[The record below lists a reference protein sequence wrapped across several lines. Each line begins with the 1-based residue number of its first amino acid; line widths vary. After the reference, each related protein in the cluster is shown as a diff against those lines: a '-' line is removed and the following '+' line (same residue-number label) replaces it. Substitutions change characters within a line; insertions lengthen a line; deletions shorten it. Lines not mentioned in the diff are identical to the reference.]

1 MQNLSDPGASAAAAM
16 PTGGIPP
23 WLVTPVKWLYIWG
36 DPGTT
41 DATYGVFIAGLIT
54 WVKVLAWA
62 ALICWA
68 GSWIVN
74 ALRRRSRS
82 LGWVD
87 WLPVAGLV
95 LGLGAMLFHQ
105 YVSQREVKVP
115 PWALTASA
123 AVPIVLFLVWIEW
136 SLWRGVLT
144 ARSSRGIE
152 VLVLIL
158 AHLAVALGMGVSAA
172 YLNLMQAQFSLHPE
186 FAKSGIRYNDPVFI
200 ATRGSVLAGTYIGL
214 VVLARIC
221 ATLAGELASVRA
233 RRILA
238 IAKLT
243 FIECVRVLKAPWVV
257 ISIFVVIGAFTHWF
271 LQPPE
276 DQRAAELSRLYV
288 SASIMLMTMLLLSM
302 TTLTVPVILPR
313 DIENQTIYTVA
324 TKPVRRLEMV
334 WGRMLGVLALVTIL
348 IAVFGGAG
356 LLYLQRTVNNAV
368 AQARREADEVK
379 GSAPLVAQQ
388 KLDEAKQLESRMA
401 ARVPIRGLLTFS
413 DSKGE
418 AGFPK
423 GIDVGQEQEYRSHI
437 EGATPATAS
446 WAFGDR
452 IPNPIALI
460 NLRIQKA
467 KNPNADFSGYQIP
480 MESRPLD
487 VTPLLVPG
495 SIEELEHR
503 YYTQMHDSR
512 DLDAKAQAPGTKASD
527 ASGYRARSQ
536 ELATRA
542 KGLVKEILELK
553 DKDKDLND
561 KADAAQAAGDAE
573 KARGFRREALYLHSP
588 DVTLETSFT
597 IYRTTKGIITQA
609 VQASVEVVNLDRNPA
624 DEEAITP
631 IDPKTQVARRDS
643 KHIARNTQL
652 PDIREYYTTEIKVPA
667 GVFAGCRGN
676 LEVKVRCTTPM
687 QYLGMAEGDLYIL
700 ASRGTFWVN
709 YLKGL
714 YGIWLQTLILVAVG
728 VFAGTFLSW
737 RVAFL
742 CTLFFFVAGQV
753 AFSFLSS
760 FFETTAYGGGPFESF
775 IRLVTHNNQMSDL
788 DPTLGVIVAKAL
800 DSIATPVLA
809 TTAYFLPN
817 FAAFDFRNLVADG
830 FAVDGWTLLQS
841 TALALAYALP
851 FSFAAYFILKNR
863 EVAA

>member
-1 MQNLSDPGASAAAAM
+1 M
-16 PTGGIPP
+16 
-23 WLVTPVKWLYIWG
+23 
-36 DPGTT
+36 T
-41 DATYGVFIAGLIT
+41 DATYGVFVAGLIT

-62 ALICWA
+62 ALLCWA
-68 GSWIVN
+68 GAWIVN

-82 LGWVD
+82 FGWID

-123 AVPIVLFLVWIEW
+123 AVPIALFVIWIEW

-152 VLVLIL
+152 VVVLVL
-158 AHLAVALGMGVSAA
+158 AHLAFALGMVVSAA
-172 YLNLMQAQFSLHPE
+172 YLNLMQAQFSLHPGFKE
-186 FAKSGIRYNDPVFI
+186 AGIRYNDPVFI
-200 ATRGSVLAGTYIGL
+200 ATRGAVLAGTYIGM

-221 ATLAGELASVRA
+221 GTLAQELIAIRG
-233 RRILA
+233 RRIYS

-257 ISIFVVIGAFTHWF
+257 ISVFVVIGAFTHWF

-313 DIENQTIYTVA
+313 DIENQTIYTVV
-324 TKPVRRLEMV
+324 TKPVRRLEMI

-348 IAVFGGAG
+348 IAVFGGVG
-356 LLYLQRTVNNAV
+356 LIYLNRTVNNAV
-368 AQARREADEVK
+368 AEAEAEAKRVQEA
-379 GSAPLVAQQ
+379 APLVAKQ
-388 KLDEAKQLESRMA
+388 KLDEAKQLQSRMA
-401 ARVPIRGLLTFS
+401 ARVPIKGLLTFT

-418 AGFPK
+418 SGFPK

-437 EGATPATAS
+437 EGATPAAAS

-452 IPNPIALI
+452 IPDPIALI
-460 NLRIQKA
+460 NLKLARA
-467 KNPNADFSGYQIP
+467 KNPNQDFSGVQIP
-480 MESRPLD
+480 TVSRPFD
-487 VTPLLVPG
+487 VTPLLVPNT
-495 SIEELEHR
+495 IEELEHR
-503 YYTQMHDSR
+503 YYTLMHESR
-512 DLDAKAQAPGTKASD
+512 DQTAKGQAAGAKASD
-527 ASGYRARSQ
+527 ASGARARAQ
-536 ELATRA
+536 ELETRA
-542 KGLVKEILELK
+542 KALVDEILQLK
-553 DKDKDLND
+553 AKDEGLRD
-561 KADAAQAAGDAE
+561 KAAVAQKAGNADE
-573 KARGFRREALYLHSP
+573 ARRFFRESLDLHSP

-597 IYRTTKGIITQA
+597 IYRTTKGIISEA
-609 VQASVEVVNLDRNPA
+609 VQASVEVINLDRNPE
-624 DEEAITP
+624 DEKLITP
-631 IDPKTQVARRDS
+631 IDPETKLAKPDA
-643 KHIARNTQL
+643 KHIASNRQL
-652 PDIREYYTTEIKVPA
+652 PDIREYYTTEVRVPA
-667 GVFAGCRGN
+667 GVFAGCRGD
-676 LEVKVRCTTPM
+676 LEVKVQCVTPM
-687 QYLGMAEGDLYIL
+687 QYLGMAESDMYIL
-700 ASRGTFWVN
+700 ASRGSFWAN